1 MHIDDNWR
9 TGIGTN
15 VSRDELLSDITRH
28 IEAGGKVFV
37 GCDSNLLGENC
48 TFANAICLYNE
59 TERRGGRYF
68 YQISKVK
75 MRFKTPPQVRIM
87 QEAQNAIE
95 IALELA
101 QLYPTEN
108 IEVHLDV
115 NTRKGN
121 LSQTLA
127 DQLSGYARSS
137 GFECKLKPD
146 SWAATGIAD
155 GHTR

>member
-1 MHIDDNWR
+1 
-9 TGIGTN
+9 
-15 VSRDELLSDITRH
+15 
-28 IEAGGKVFV
+28 V

-59 TERRGGRYF
+59 AERRGGRYF
-68 YQISKVK
+68 YQVSKVK
-75 MRFKTPPQVRIM
+75 MRLKTPPSLRLM

-101 QLYPTEN
+101 QLFPSEN

-115 NTRKGN
+115 NTKKGN
-121 LSQTLA
+121 LSQGLA

-137 GFECKLKPD
+137 GFACKLKPD